1 VEVMLSITKGETVA
15 LREQKTRG
23 TLLRY
28 VVVLTLAGFI
38 LVTIWLLVFA
48 WRRETDIFDF
58 ERASSAVASYPMQLS
73 PLIAG
78 NDKATVGEL
87 VYLTH
92 VLLKPGPTAKVFFV
106 AGSKGMQ
113 ILTVAQSAHV
123 LAMPGEM
130 VDVRGTIRNT
140 PAIGI
145 LRKQWK
151 LSVAEAKRVS
161 QIPIYIESSFIR
173 ESDD

>member
-1 VEVMLSITKGETVA
+1 MLSIMRRETVG
-15 LREQKTRG
+15 LREQKPRG
-23 TLLRY
+23 PLLRY

-38 LVTIWLLVFA
+38 LVTTIWLLVSA
-48 WRRETDIFDF
+48 WKRETDMIDF

-78 NDKATVGEL
+78 NDKAKVDEL

-92 VLLKPGPTAKVFFV
+92 VLLKPGPTPKVFFV
-106 AGSKGMQ
+106 AGSQGTQ
-113 ILTVAQSAHV
+113 ILTVAEAAHV
-123 LAMPGEM
+123 VATPGEM

-151 LSVAEAKRVS
+151 LSVAEAKRIS